1 VTTLPTPTTAPLTR
15 DEIWQR
21 IQRTCFRVR
30 GGTLAGYRVRAVH
43 PSPTPNY
50 FVCEVEIQ
58 TRVSRGMS
66 ETVKRLVDID
76 VAELIDD

>member
-1 VTTLPTPTTAPLTR
+1 MPEATTKPALLTR

-21 IQRTCFRVR
+21 IQRTHFFVR
-30 GGTLAGYRVRAVH
+30 GGTYAGYRVRAVH
-43 PSPTPNY
+43 PSPTPGK

>member
-1 VTTLPTPTTAPLTR
+1 MTTLPTPTAAPLTR

-21 IQRTCFRVR
+21 IQRTHFRVR
-30 GGTLAGYRVRAVH
+30 GGTYAGYRVRAVH
-43 PSPTPNY
+43 PSPLHDK